1 MSDIE
6 ADNVVRVYYA
16 KDEEGGPDDIPD
28 YAQIVFTY
36 QSADVR
42 KGTVDKSVEIHT
54 FERLNGELLE
64 EKKAARPVQMR
75 RDVRAMHSI
84 TGPMEPSAM

>member
-42 KGTVDKSVEIHT
+42 KGTVDKSVET
-54 FERLNGELLE
+54 TPLNG
-64 EKKAARPVQMR
+64 
-75 RDVRAMHSI
+75 
-84 TGPMEPSAM
+84 